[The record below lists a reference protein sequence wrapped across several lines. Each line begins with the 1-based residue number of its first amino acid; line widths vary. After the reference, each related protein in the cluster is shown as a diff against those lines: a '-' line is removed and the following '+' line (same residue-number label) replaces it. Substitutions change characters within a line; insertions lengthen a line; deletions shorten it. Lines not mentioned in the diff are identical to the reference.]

1 MAQRLSRRRRRLLVA
16 GVYVGLISYAG
27 TLLALENPSWLW
39 LGLGGLLTT
48 MAIHFWLLRPFTQ
61 RIADTK
67 ESDLDERQRTVRNR
81 AYYSAYQV
89 LGSVVITALL
99 YWHLDVQQFEGALPS
114 PDVTGEN
121 ATSLFVG
128 ILWLIITLPTSIIAW
143 NEPDPDEEDGT

>member
-67 ESDLDERQRTVRNR
+67 ESDLDERQMTVRNR

-89 LGSVVITALL
+89 LAAVVMSALL
-99 YWHLDVQQFEGALPS
+99 YWQIDLQHFEGALPS
-114 PDVTGEN
+114 PDITANN
-121 ATSLFVG
+121 ATSVFTAA
-128 ILWLIITLPTSIIAW
+128 LWLIITLPTSIIAW
-143 NEPDPDEEDGT
+143 NEPDPDEENGA